1 MLVGI
6 TSMLTDLTMS
16 PSELAVAVEER
27 SFESL
32 WLPEHTHIPTSRES
46 PWPGSRPGSDE
57 PLPYHYPRYVD
68 LFVSLSMAAAVTSR
82 IRLGSSVCLVAQ
94 HDPIQLAKQVA
105 TLDHLSGGRVIL
117 GIGYGWNRE
126 EAANHGMVEWG
137 ARREV
142 VREKVAA
149 MRRLWS
155 DDVASFDGD
164 HVHVASSWMWPKP
177 LQPGGPP
184 VILGGGWG
192 PKLCAAVAEWANGWM
207 PITARASLT
216 GRVEGLWDA
225 CARAGRDPA
234 TVEIDAIGGDPGR
247 GVLGQPARRR
257 RAPRHPH
264 RVGRGSR
271 PCAASARPVRR
282 GARRARRSVIWLA
295 ISGWESPSIAG
306 RGRPCAALP

>member
-16 PSELAVAVEER
+16 PSELAVAVEDR
-27 SFESL
+27 GFESL
-32 WLPEHTHIPTSRES
+32 WLPEHSHIPTSRES
-46 PWPGSRPGSDE
+46 PWPGAKPGTDE
-57 PLPYHYPRYVD
+57 PLPYHYARYLE
-68 LFVSLSMAAAVTSR
+68 LFVALSMAAAVTSGL
-82 IRLGSSVCLVAQ
+82 RLGTSVCLVAQ

-149 MRRLWS
+149 MRSLWS
-155 DDVASFDGD
+155 DEVGSFDGA
-164 HVHVASSWMWPKP
+164 HVHVAPSWMWPKP
-177 LQPGGPP
+177 AQPGGPP

-192 PKLCAAVAEWANGWM
+192 PKLYEAVADWADGWM
-207 PITARASLT
+207 PITARPSLA

-225 CARAGRDPA
+225 CRRVGRDPA
-234 TVEIDAIGGDPGR
+234 TVEIDAIGAAPDAGALANLRAEGVHRAILTVWDEDRDGALRSLDQFAGVRDELDGR
-247 GVLGQPARRR
+247 
-257 RAPRHPH
+257 
-264 RVGRGSR
+264 
-271 PCAASARPVRR
+271 
-282 GARRARRSVIWLA
+282 
-295 ISGWESPSIAG
+295 
-306 RGRPCAALP
+306 

>member
-1 MLVGI
+1 MGEHDGVLVGV

-27 SFESL
+27 GFESL
-32 WLPEHTHIPTSRES
+32 WLPEHSHIPTSRES
-46 PWPGSRPGSDE
+46 PWPGSKPGSDE
-57 PLPYHYPRYVD
+57 PLPYHYSRYVD

-137 ARREV
+137 ARREI

-155 DDVASFDGD
+155 DEVASFDGD
-164 HVHVASSWMWPKP
+164 HVHVAPSWMWPKP
-177 LQPGGPP
+177 VQAGGPP

-192 PKLCAAVAEWANGWM
+192 PKLCEAVAEWADGWM
-207 PITARASLT
+207 PVTARASLV
-216 GRVEGLWDA
+216 GRVEVLWDA
-225 CARAGRDPA
+225 CAVPVGTR
-234 TVEIDAIGGDPGR
+234 
-247 GVLGQPARRR
+247 
-257 RAPRHPH
+257 PR
-264 RVGRGSR
+264 SR
-271 PCAASARPVRR
+271 STPSARPRTRR
-282 GARRARRSVIWLA
+282 RWRACAPRASTA
-295 ISGWESPSIAG
+295 PSSPSGTRTATCALRALDRFAAVRDELEG
-306 RGRPCAALP
+306 R